1 MILRWLK
8 LCGFA
13 QNQINPHWK
22 ASQNHRRVKEI
33 YESYFHEKP
42 PTHISA
48 SYAIVKIFRTGKGIR
63 SIFTGQFFTS
73 WDSAFFTELNNLSGV
88 RKIFTGK
95 ISFSE
100 FSLFMCVWASRWV
113 FLDICRRMFG
123 VYFTLC
129 LPPGNARWKNE
140 EKKSPEF
147 CPFPELLYWSIYEVF
162 INPTRL

>member
-1 MILRWLK
+1 MSRTFTRNHLRILVLPTQLSKFLEPER
-8 LCGFA
+8 
-13 QNQINPHWK
+13 
-22 ASQNHRRVKEI
+22 
-33 YESYFHEKP
+33 ES
-42 PTHISA
+42 
-48 SYAIVKIFRTGKGIR
+48 
-63 SIFTGQFFTS
+63 GQFFTS

-140 EKKSPEF
+140 AKKSPEF
-147 CPFPELLYWSIYEVF
+147 CHFPRQCDIDNIKPWLWQQTWTISIQQDNLAT
-162 INPTRL
+162 IRLGFRQ

>member
-1 MILRWLK
+1 MSRTFTRNHLRILVLPTQLSKFLEPER
-8 LCGFA
+8 
-13 QNQINPHWK
+13 
-22 ASQNHRRVKEI
+22 
-33 YESYFHEKP
+33 ES
-42 PTHISA
+42 
-48 SYAIVKIFRTGKGIR
+48 
-63 SIFTGQFFTS
+63 GQFFIS

-140 EKKSPEF
+140 EKNPLNFVRSPFWAEVTVDTGHDF
-147 CPFPELLYWSIYEVF
+147 CPLSPLVFVVSRGHTSYES
-162 INPTRL
+162 

>member
-1 MILRWLK
+1 MSRTFTRNHLRILVLPTQLSKFLEPER
-8 LCGFA
+8 
-13 QNQINPHWK
+13 
-22 ASQNHRRVKEI
+22 
-33 YESYFHEKP
+33 ES
-42 PTHISA
+42 
-48 SYAIVKIFRTGKGIR
+48 
-63 SIFTGQFFTS
+63 GQFFTS

-100 FSLFMCVWASRWV
+100 FSLFMYVWASRWV

-147 CPFPELLYWSIYEVF
+147 CPFPQNISETKYTTIKQNLWKHYKLKKAEVLM
-162 INPTRL
+162 NQ